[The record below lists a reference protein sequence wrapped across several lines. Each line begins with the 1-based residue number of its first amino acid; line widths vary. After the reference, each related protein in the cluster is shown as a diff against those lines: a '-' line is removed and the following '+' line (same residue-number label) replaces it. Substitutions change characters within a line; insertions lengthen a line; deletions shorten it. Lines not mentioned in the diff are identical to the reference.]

1 LALEESPAEF
11 SAMMDENLLS
21 YGENFSNIKERV
33 QNKTD
38 GTRLER
44 GLILS
49 GKSQN
54 AYSPLL
60 FLPFSSYITSVNYAI
75 RV

>member
-1 LALEESPAEF
+1 
-11 SAMMDENLLS
+11 MMDENLLS
-21 YGENFSNIKERV
+21 YVENFSNIKERV
-33 QNKTD
+33 QNKTE
-38 GTRLER
+38 GTRPER

-54 AYSPLL
+54 TYSPLL
-60 FLPFSSYITSVNYAI
+60 FLPFSSYITSVNYTI

>member
-1 LALEESPAEF
+1 
-11 SAMMDENLLS
+11 MMDENLLS
-21 YGENFSNIKERV
+21 YIENFSNIKERV
-33 QNKTD
+33 QNKTE
-38 GTRLER
+38 GTRPER

-54 AYSPLL
+54 TYSPLL
-60 FLPFSSYITSVNYAI
+60 FLPFSSYITSVNYTI

>member
-21 YGENFSNIKERV
+21 YVEYFSNIKERV

-38 GTRLER
+38 GTRFER
-44 GLILS
+44 VWGLRFFI
-49 GKSQN
+49 
-54 AYSPLL
+54 
-60 FLPFSSYITSVNYAI
+60 
-75 RV
+75 